1 MAAIH
6 DGIAALLANTVV
18 STRPKDVASLLIEA
32 DNTFHAEYCHTHH
45 FAMLPHGLHVRRF
58 LDVIGAGF
66 GTGRA
71 RGHQVSF
78 AVCSQTDD
86 RAAAQHLH
94 TSHPGA
100 DSCDVPVVLRTAHQ
114 CARVRDDT

>member
-18 STRPKDVASLLIEA
+18 STRPKDVAALLIEA
-32 DNTFHAEYCHTHH
+32 DNTFCAEYCHTYQ
-45 FAMLPHGLHVRRF
+45 FAMLPSF
-58 LDVIGAGF
+58 LDVPGAGF

-78 AVCSQTDD
+78 AVYSQTDD
-86 RAAAQHLH
+86 QVAAQHLH
-94 TSHPGA
+94 TSHARA
-100 DSCDVPVVLRTAHQ
+100 DSCNVPVVLHTAHG
-114 CARVRDDT
+114 CARVRGDA